1 MKAIKVKR
9 QIDRPLAQTPTTR
22 TLLLALGLIVIL
34 VLAVSSMLAQGRKT
48 RLAPPA
54 DFQQAAEIDLSARP
68 YDAETLMQFSLEETA
83 VVGIFFTIRDIDTTY
98 FDLSLSGLD
107 GDSLVILHSEDYRTD
122 RDGGGLWEQSLP
134 PGAYRLV
141 LTAAQSPG
149 ALSVYWGYR

>member
-1 MKAIKVKR
+1 
-9 QIDRPLAQTPTTR
+9 
-22 TLLLALGLIVIL
+22 
-34 VLAVSSMLAQGRKT
+34 
-48 RLAPPA
+48 
-54 DFQQAAEIDLSARP
+54 
-68 YDAETLMQFSLEETA
+68 MQFSLEETA